1 MLDVD
6 SNKKTY
12 TISSNIDNNYKNEI
26 AYPLHI
32 QIFELNYK
40 EIDGNH
46 NTVQRS
52 YNNDVFEFL
61 VNE

>member
-12 TISSNIDNNYKNEI
+12 TIISKIDNNYKNEI